1 MKAVPKV
8 NTNGLYLE
16 DELVDDAFS
25 GIVPFYTPSS
35 PTLSESDI
43 NQQLDTH
50 QLTNSSSGTING
62 TNSESILAGYTVGIS
77 VPPGLY
83 QPHFDIQGWLTYEAE
98 SNQKLIEAQDAY
110 EQLNKEAQA
119 TFQKLHDEWQS
130 KPENERGDEP
140 IYSAMAFTVPERRDP
155 TTFWS
160 EGLSEEAIKELTTQ
174 KAEQQPSETDQLKQR
189 IADLEVTLTQLMLG
203 NTQK

>member
-8 NTNGLYLE
+8 NIEGLYLE
-16 DELVDDAFS
+16 DELVDDAFM

-35 PTLSESDI
+35 PTLSDT
-43 NQQLDTH
+43 NQQLDTY
-50 QLTNSSSGTING
+50 QLTDSSPSIIDA
-62 TNSESILAGYTVGIS
+62 TNSERILTGYTVAIS

-83 QPHFDIQGWLTYEAE
+83 HPRFDIQGWLAYEAE
-98 SNQKLIEAQDAY
+98 YNQKLLEAQNAY
-110 EQLNKEAQA
+110 EQLSKEAHA
-119 TFQKLHDEWQS
+119 TFQKLHDEWQN

-140 IYSAMAFTVPERRDP
+140 VNLVQTFTAPERRDP

-160 EGLSEEAIKELTTQ
+160 EGLSEEAIKELTQ

-189 IADLEVTLTQLMLG
+189 IADLEVTLTQLILG

>member
-35 PTLSESDI
+35 PTLSDT

-50 QLTNSSSGTING
+50 QFAGSSSSTKDATERIP
-62 TNSESILAGYTVGIS
+62 AGYTVGIP
-77 VPPGLY
+77 VPSGLY
-83 QPHFDIQGWLTYEAE
+83 HPRFDIQGWLTYEAE
-98 SNQKLIEAQDAY
+98 YNQKLMEAQKAFD
-110 EQLNKEAQA
+110 QLNNESQVL
-119 TFQKLHDEWQS
+119 FQKQHDEWRN
-130 KPENERGDEP
+130 KPENKRGDEP
-140 IYSAMAFTVPERRDP
+140 VYSAQTFTAPERRDP

-160 EGLSEEAIKELTTQ
+160 EGLSEEAIKELTQ
-174 KAEQQPSETDQLKQR
+174 KAEQQPRETDQLKQR
-189 IADLEVTLTQLMLG
+189 IADLEVTLTQLVLG
-203 NTQK
+203 NTGK

>member
-8 NTNGLYLE
+8 NTDGLYLE
-16 DELVDDAFS
+16 DELVDDTFS
-25 GIVPFYTPSS
+25 GVVPFYTPSS
-35 PTLSESDI
+35 LTLSGT

-50 QLTNSSSGTING
+50 QHTDSSSSTIDGT
-62 TNSESILAGYTVGIS
+62 SSKSIPAGYTVGIP

-83 QPHFDIQGWLTYEAE
+83 HPRFDIQGWLAYEAKYD
-98 SNQKLIEAQDAY
+98 QKLIEAQKAY
-110 EQLNKEAQA
+110 EELNNESQA
-119 TFQKLHDEWQS
+119 LFQKQHDEWQN

-140 IYSAMAFTVPERRDP
+140 IYSAQTFMAPERRDP

-160 EGLSEEAIKELTTQ
+160 EGLSEEAIKELTQ

-203 NTQK
+203 NTGK

>member
-8 NTNGLYLE
+8 NTDGLYLE

-25 GIVPFYTPSS
+25 GVVPFYTPSS
-35 PTLSESDI
+35 PTLSDT
-43 NQQLDTH
+43 NQQLDTYQH
-50 QLTNSSSGTING
+50 TNSSSSTING
-62 TNSESILAGYTVGIS
+62 TSSESILAGYTIAIP

-83 QPHFDIQGWLTYEAE
+83 HPRFDIQGWLTYEAE
-98 SNQKLIEAQDAY
+98 YNQKMIEAQGAY
-110 EQLNKEAQA
+110 EQLNKESQA
-119 TFQKLHDEWQS
+119 AFQKLHDEWQN

-140 IYSAMAFTVPERRDP
+140 VYFAQTFTAPERRDP

-160 EGLSEEAIKELTTQ
+160 EGLSAEAIKELTQ

-189 IADLEVTLTQLMLG
+189 IADLEVMLTQLMLG
-203 NTQK
+203 STGK

>member
-8 NTNGLYLE
+8 NTDGLYLE

-25 GIVPFYTPSS
+25 GVVPFYTSS
-35 PTLSESDI
+35 SLTLSDTDE
-43 NQQLDTH
+43 QLDTY
-50 QLTNSSSGTING
+50 QLTIDSSSAIDEA
-62 TNSESILAGYTVGIS
+62 NSENIPAGYTVGII
-77 VPPGLY
+77 VPRGLY
-83 QPHFDIQGWLTYEAE
+83 HPRFDIQGWLAYEAE
-98 SNQKLIEAQDAY
+98 YGEKLLEAQNAY
-110 EQLNKEAQA
+110 EQINKESQA
-119 TFQKLHDEWQS
+119 SFQKLHDEWQS

-140 IYSAMAFTVPERRDP
+140 VYLAQAFTSPERRDP

-160 EGLSEEAIKELTTQ
+160 EGLSEEAIKELIQ

-203 NTQK
+203 TTGK

>member
-25 GIVPFYTPSS
+25 GVVPFYTPSS
-35 PTLSESDI
+35 PTLSDT

-50 QLTNSSSGTING
+50 RLADSSSST
-62 TNSESILAGYTVGIS
+62 TDVTSSASIPAGYTVGIS

-83 QPHFDIQGWLTYEAE
+83 HPRFDIQGWLTYEAVYAE
-98 SNQKLIEAQDAY
+98 KLLEAQNAY
-110 EQLNKEAQA
+110 EQLSKEAHA
-119 TFQKLHDEWQS
+119 TFQKLHGEWQN

-140 IYSAMAFTVPERRDP
+140 VYSAQTFTAPERRDP

-160 EGLSEEAIKELTTQ
+160 EGLSEEAIKELTQ

-203 NTQK
+203 NAGK

>member
-25 GIVPFYTPSS
+25 GVVPFYTPSS
-35 PTLSESDI
+35 PTLSDT
-43 NQQLDTH
+43 NQQLVDTY
-50 QLTNSSSGTING
+50 QLTDSSSSTING
-62 TNSESILAGYTVGIS
+62 TNSESILAGYTIAIP

-83 QPHFDIQGWLTYEAE
+83 HPRFDIQGWLAYEAE
-98 SNQKLIEAQDAY
+98 YNQKMIEAQGAY
-110 EQLNKEAQA
+110 EQLNKESQA

-140 IYSAMAFTVPERRDP
+140 VYFAQTFTAPERRDP
-155 TTFWS
+155 TAFWN
-160 EGLSEEAIKELTTQ
+160 EGLSAEAIKELTQ
-174 KAEQQPSETDQLKQR
+174 KTEQQPSETDQLKQR
-189 IADLEVTLTQLMLG
+189 IADLEVTLTQFMLSSTG
-203 NTQK
+203 K

>member
-16 DELVDDAFS
+16 DELVDDAFL
-25 GIVPFYTPSS
+25 GILPFYTPSS
-35 PTLSESDI
+35 PTLSDI

-50 QLTNSSSGTING
+50 RLADSSTGTIDA
-62 TNSESILAGYTVGIS
+62 TNSESIPAGYTVGIP

-83 QPHFDIQGWLTYEAE
+83 HPRFDIQGWLTYEAE
-98 SNQKLIEAQDAY
+98 YNQKLKEAQKAF
-110 EQLNKEAQA
+110 EQLNNESQA
-119 TFQKLHDEWQS
+119 LFQKLHDEWRN

-140 IYSAMAFTVPERRDP
+140 VYSAPIFNTPERKDL

-160 EGLSEEAIKELTTQ
+160 EGLSDEAIKELTQTL
-174 KAEQQPSETDQLKQR
+174 EQQPSETDQLKQR
-189 IADLEVTLTQLMLG
+189 IADLEVTLTQLMLS
-203 NTQK
+203 NTGK

>member
-8 NTNGLYLE
+8 NIEGLYLE

-25 GIVPFYTPSS
+25 GVVPFYTASS
-35 PTLSESDI
+35 LTLSNTD
-43 NQQLDTH
+43 QQQDTYE
-50 QLTNSSSGTING
+50 LTADSSSARDEA
-62 TNSESILAGYTVGIS
+62 NSETIPAGYTVAIP

-83 QPHFDIQGWLTYEAE
+83 HPRFDIQGWLIYQAE
-98 SNQKLIEAQDAY
+98 YAEKLVEAQNAY
-110 EQLNKEAQA
+110 EQLSKESHAS
-119 TFQKLHDEWQS
+119 FQKLHEEWQS
-130 KPENERGDEP
+130 KPEHERGDEP
-140 IYSAMAFTVPERRDP
+140 IYSAPAFTAPERRDP

-160 EGLSEEAIKELTTQ
+160 EGLSAEAIEELTQ

-203 NTQK
+203 STGK

>member
-16 DELVDDAFS
+16 DELVDDTFS

-35 PTLSESDI
+35 PTLSDT

-50 QLTNSSSGTING
+50 RFADSSSSTTDGTS
-62 TNSESILAGYTVGIS
+62 SENILAGYTVGIP

-83 QPHFDIQGWLTYEAE
+83 HPRFDIQGWLAYEAE
-98 SNQKLIEAQDAY
+98 YEEKLLEAQKAY
-110 EQLNKEAQA
+110 DQLNNESQA
-119 TFQKLHDEWQS
+119 LFQKQHDEWQN
-130 KPENERGDEP
+130 KPENERGNEP
-140 IYSAMAFTVPERRDP
+140 VYYAQTFTAPERRDP

-160 EGLSEEAIKELTTQ
+160 EGLSEEAIKELAQ
-174 KAEQQPSETDQLKQR
+174 KAGQQPSETDQLKQR
-189 IADLEVTLTQLMLG
+189 IADLEVTLTQIMLG
-203 NTQK
+203 STGK

>member
-1 MKAVPKV
+1 MKVVPKV

-16 DELVDDAFS
+16 DELVDDALS
-25 GIVPFYTPSS
+25 GVVPFYTASS
-35 PTLSESDI
+35 PTLSDTS
-43 NQQLDTH
+43 QQLDTH
-50 QLTNSSSGTING
+50 RLTDSSSSTINEK
-62 TNSESILAGYTVGIS
+62 SLESVPAGYTVGIP

-83 QPHFDIQGWLTYEAE
+83 HPRFDIQGWLTYEAE
-98 SNQKLIEAQDAY
+98 YNQKVIEAQNAY
-110 EQLNKEAQA
+110 EQLSKEAQA
-119 TFQKLHDEWQS
+119 TFQKLHDEWQN

-140 IYSAMAFTVPERRDP
+140 VYFAQTFTAPERRDP
-155 TTFWS
+155 TAFWN
-160 EGLSEEAIKELTTQ
+160 EGLSAEAIKELTQ

>member
-16 DELVDDAFS
+16 DELVDDTFS

-35 PTLSESDI
+35 PTLSDT

-50 QLTNSSSGTING
+50 RLADSSFSTIDG
-62 TNSESILAGYTVGIS
+62 ASSESIPAGYTVGIP

-83 QPHFDIQGWLTYEAE
+83 HPHFDIQGWLANEAE
-98 SNQKLIEAQDAY
+98 YAENLLEAQKAFD
-110 EQLNKEAQA
+110 QLNNESQA
-119 TFQKLHDEWQS
+119 LFQEQYDEWRN

-140 IYSAMAFTVPERRDP
+140 IYPAPTFKTPERRDP
-155 TTFWS
+155 ATFWS
-160 EGLSEEAIKELTTQ
+160 EGLSEEEIKELTQ

-189 IADLEVTLTQLMLG
+189 IADLEVTLSQLMLG
-203 NTQK
+203 GIGK

>member
-25 GIVPFYTPSS
+25 GVVPFYAPSS
-35 PTLSESDI
+35 LTLSDTD
-43 NQQLDTH
+43 QQLDTY
-50 QLTNSSSGTING
+50 QLIADSSSATDEA
-62 TNSESILAGYTVGIS
+62 NSKNISVGYTVGIP

-83 QPHFDIQGWLTYEAE
+83 HPRFDIQSWLTYEAE
-98 SNQKLIEAQDAY
+98 YSQKLLEAQNAH
-110 EQLNKEAQA
+110 EQLNKESQA
-119 TFQKLHDEWQS
+119 SFQKLHDEWQS
-130 KPENERGDEP
+130 KPENKRGEEP
-140 IYSAMAFTVPERRDP
+140 VYFPPNFTTPERKDP

-160 EGLSEEAIKELTTQ
+160 EGLSDEEIKELTQ
-174 KAEQQPSETDQLKQR
+174 KTEQQPSEADQLKQR

-203 NTQK
+203 NTGK